1 MNGRLV
7 LSLVGLGVIAFSFY
21 IIFAYPGYADDAF
34 YLLLGWMVVNF
45 ALLYAIRP
53 RGTPS
58 PTGPTLDQSPFPS
71 TGAASSS
78 TPLPS
83 SSGPA
88 TPLGFCIYC
97 AAPLTPGAR
106 SCPACGHAVPQW

>member
-1 MNGRLV
+1 MNARLL
-7 LSLVGLGVIAFSFY
+7 LSVVGLGVIALSFY
-21 IIFAYPGYADDAF
+21 LIFEYPAYADDAF

-53 RGTPS
+53 RGAARS
-58 PTGPTLDQSPFPS
+58 PAPATDASPFPS
-71 TGAASSS
+71 VGASSS

-83 SSGPA
+83 SSAPA
-88 TPLGFCIYC
+88 ATLGFCIYC
-97 AAPLTPGAR
+97 ATPLPAGAR